1 MRDFLSPSIL
11 VLFLQIN
18 RREIYICIFSVFKT
32 ATMSFKGLIIT
43 GLILISSSSVL
54 AQESSFTWYFE
65 GNKQLFKKNY
75 DLAIEAYNKAI
86 ELDKNA
92 DYAWF
97 NRGNAKFEQKLYKEA
112 RLDYNKTILLNAEY
126 AEAYHGRG
134 MCKIFTGDTEGGC
147 KDLKTSKN
155 MDFKPSRYAMDDHCK

>member
-1 MRDFLSPSIL
+1 
-11 VLFLQIN
+11 
-18 RREIYICIFSVFKT
+18 
-32 ATMSFKGLIIT
+32 MSSKGLITI
-43 GLILISSSSVL
+43 GLILLSSASVM
-54 AQESSFTWYFE
+54 AQKSGYAWYFE

-75 DLAIEAYNKAI
+75 DLAIDAYNKAI
-86 ELDKNA
+86 ELDENA

-112 RLDYNKTILLNAEY
+112 RLDYNKTIILNSEY

-134 MCKIFTGDTEGGC
+134 MCKVFMGDTEGGC

-155 MDFKPSRYAMDDHCK
+155 MDFKPSRYAMDEHCK